1 MAKYSPWSQ
10 QSFRTSLH
18 ILEEPEID
26 KIVSSIA
33 GLDGSTKTLLKQEQ
47 NQMALKVRREASESW
62 KR

>member
-10 QSFRTSLH
+10 QSFRTSL
-18 ILEEPEID
+18 LEEPEID